1 MTSFDPPP
9 PPPSRQLTLPL
20 EEGHQGEVVRDL
32 QRRLN
37 ACGLRTPVDGL
48 FGPDTTDALNSFQS
62 SRGLMATGSCDSG
75 TWAALVES
83 GFTLGDRLLYL
94 TRPMTRGDDVSQL
107 QQRLG
112 GLGFDAGRIDGIFG
126 RDTDGALREFQR
138 NSGLTVDG
146 VSGPATLHHLN
157 RLGPRIDRP
166 AAVAGVR
173 ERERLRSA
181 PRNLHQR
188 KVMVSHGGGVDAI
201 AHALARSLGEAG
213 AEVVVIQ
220 HRDPSAIARQANEFA
235 SELLIDLE
243 VGDAPTWCA
252 YYRSGDFESTGGRR
266 LAEIMMPTLIGCGL
280 TGSPARG
287 MRLPTLRESRMPA
300 VMVHIGPTSEAV
312 TNAAAITTACATA
325 IEAWIRDP
333 LDPEP

>member
-1 MTSFDPPP
+1 MTSPSHVPPRP
-9 PPPSRQLTLPL
+9 PALPL
-20 EEGHQGEVVRDL
+20 GEGDNGEVVRDL
-32 QRRLN
+32 QRRLL
-37 ACGLRTPVDGL
+37 AAGLETLIDGV
-48 FGPDTTDALNSFQS
+48 FGSHTTAALTSFQS
-62 SRGLMATGSCDSG
+62 GRGLKVTGACDSA
-75 TWAALVES
+75 TWAALVEA
-83 GFTLGDRLLYL
+83 GFELGDRLLYL
-94 TRPMTRGDDVSQL
+94 THPMTRGDDVAQL

-126 RDTDGALREFQR
+126 PDTEGALREFQR

-157 RLGPRIDRP
+157 RLGNRIDRP

-188 KVMVSHGGGVDAI
+188 KVVVAHGGGIDAI

-220 HRDPSAIARQANEFA
+220 HRDPSEIARQANEFA

-266 LAEIMMPTLIGCGL
+266 LAEIMTPTLIGVGL
-280 TGSPARG
+280 AGAPARG

-300 VMVHIGPTSEAV
+300 VLVHIGPTSEAV
-312 TNAAAITTACATA
+312 TNASAITTACTEA
-325 IEAWIRDP
+325 IAAWIKDP
-333 LDPEP
+333 LDPEV

>member
-1 MTSFDPPP
+1 MTPPDTTP
-9 PPPSRQLTLPL
+9 PGHPALPMA
-20 EEGHQGEVVRDL
+20 EGDQGGAVRDL
-32 QRRLN
+32 QRRLT
-37 ACGLRTPVDGL
+37 AVGLHTDADGV
-48 FGPDTTDALNSFQS
+48 FGPHTREVLNSFQH
-62 SRGLMATGSCDSG
+62 SRGLMVSDVCDTS
-75 TWAALVES
+75 TWAALVEA
-83 GFTLGDRLLYL
+83 GFALGDRLLYL
-94 TRPMTRGDDVSQL
+94 TRPMTRGDDVAQL
-107 QQRLG
+107 QQHLG

-126 RDTDGALREFQR
+126 PDTDRALREFQR
-138 NSGLTVDG
+138 NSGLTIDG
-146 VSGPATLHHLN
+146 LGGPATLHHLS
-157 RLGPRIDRP
+157 RLGNRIDRP

-188 KVMVSHGGGVDAI
+188 RVVVAHGGGVDAI

-220 HRDPSAIARQANEFA
+220 HHDPSAVARQANEFR

-266 LAEIMMPTLIGCGL
+266 LAEIMTPVLIGVGL
-280 TGSPARG
+280 AGAPAQG

-300 VMVHIGPTSEAV
+300 VMIHIGPTSEAV
-312 TNAAAITTACATA
+312 TNAAAITAACTEA
-325 IEAWIRDP
+325 IVAWIRDP
-333 LDPEP
+333 LDPEV